1 MLSVKIKVTNIIIMM
16 DLLQH
21 NEPITCNMA
30 PYKDLFISLSS
41 LPLSIA
47 ICYVQKQ
54 KKQQATYRHLYIQNL
69 LIAVCA
75 RRPCGDP
82 GAGVRQAGV
91 QLPGPGEG
99 AVAHRH
105 HRHGGDLHQVTTES
119 FSYPVLKLQCLEEA
133 PTSALSLLSYVKY
146 ADTLVCKDLS
156 LFKIEEAY
164 IITSGCVTD
173 TEWAEQ
179 LATHTEWCHC
189 REPRCNGDTGL
200 PQHSDYQHNHVDS
213 SGLQVTTTHG
223 T

>member
-1 MLSVKIKVTNIIIMM
+1 MNVHLINYCECTCFVAMLSVKIKVTNIIIMM

-54 KKQQATYRHLYIQNL
+54 KKQQATYRQLYIQNL

-91 QLPGPGEG
+91 QLPGPREG

-105 HRHGGDLHQVTTES
+105 HRHGGDLHQVTAVVIITKS
-119 FSYPVLKLQCLEEA
+119 FSYTVLKLQYLEKA
-133 PTSALSLLSYVKY
+133 PTSALSLLSNVK
-146 ADTLVCKDLS
+146 TQIRLS
-156 LFKIEEAY
+156 AKIFPCSKLRKP
-164 IITSGCVTD
+164 I
-173 TEWAEQ
+173 
-179 LATHTEWCHC
+179 L
-189 REPRCNGDTGL
+189 L
-200 PQHSDYQHNHVDS
+200 PAGV
-213 SGLQVTTTHG
+213 
-223 T
+223 

>member
-1 MLSVKIKVTNIIIMM
+1 MLSVMIKVTNIIIMM

-54 KKQQATYRHLYIQNL
+54 KKQQATYRQLYIRNL

-91 QLPGPGEG
+91 QLPGPREG

-133 PTSALSLLSYVKY
+133 PTSALSLLSNLK
-146 ADTLVCKDLS
+146 TQILLS
-156 LFKIEEAY
+156 AKIFPAHQLCRHQTSYFKE
-164 IITSGCVTD
+164 
-173 TEWAEQ
+173 
-179 LATHTEWCHC
+179 
-189 REPRCNGDTGL
+189 R
-200 PQHSDYQHNHVDS
+200 
-213 SGLQVTTTHG
+213 
-223 T
+223 